1 VASLQQEAAKVDVRV
16 WSIHQPQRL
25 LQAVLGL
32 ADSSLPDGAVIGY
45 RVRRREEEEEEEEEG
60 SSTTPFSSSK
70 PLSADLD
77 GQEIIQQSIFN
88 EKNHVRRSRER
99 GEGRGGI
106 GTSYASIP
114 CC

>member
-1 VASLQQEAAKVDVRV
+1 MASLEQEAAKVDVRV

-32 ADSSLPDGAVIGY
+32 ADSSLPDGAVFGY
-45 RVRRREEEEEEEEEG
+45 RVRVREEEEVEEEEEEEEG

-88 EKNHVRRSRER
+88 KK
-99 GEGRGGI
+99 
-106 GTSYASIP
+106 AM
-114 CC
+114 